1 MLKWLIGLLAS
12 VSSVFVSGTNK
23 PNVAP
28 PLNTAIIAY
37 QETYYAPVVAD
48 LGNFPWA
55 KQASETKILTTKPA
69 VVIKPT
75 PPPPVPLPLPPTP
88 TPAPTAPLPP
98 PAPALP
104 PQDPYLAIPEP
115 ITPWLSMNLTL
126 MGNSNEPDNPRTL
139 PEITFDRE
147 YWRIEI
153 FAYWAPNVTPPKPDM
168 QNDYFKLEVYE
179 KGTNKLIYTMTSGS
193 DPAPHKFQSF
203 RKPGIYYFK
212 AYSKDPSKWEISFVV
227 SPKMAQ

>member
-1 MLKWLIGLLAS
+1 MFKWFIGLLAS
-12 VSSVFVSGTNK
+12 VSSVFISGANK

-55 KQASETKILTTKPA
+55 KKISSEVQTSVQTSVVKPIPPLPA
-69 VVIKPT
+69 PLPVT
-75 PPPPVPLPLPPTP
+75 PPPSLPLTP
-88 TPAPTAPLPP
+88 VIPSVSA
-98 PAPALP
+98 P

-126 MGNSNEPDNPRTL
+126 RGNSNDPDNPRIL

-147 YWRIEI
+147 YWRIEV
-153 FAYWAPNVTPPKPDM
+153 FAYWASDVTPPKPPVE
-168 QNDYFKLEVYE
+168 NDYFKLEVYE
-179 KGTNKLIYTMTSGS
+179 KGTDKLIYTMTSGS
-193 DPAPHKFQSF
+193 NEAFHKFQVF
-203 RKPGIYYFK
+203 RKPGTYYFK
-212 AYSKDPSKWEISFVV
+212 VYPKNPSEWEISFVV
-227 SPKMAQ
+227 SPKIAQ